1 MLNESM
7 TLKQQ
12 QFKIIILAFLAILFA
27 TVITRLIPPVQSP
40 DENVHLMRA
49 DMISHGQLLLVP
61 GTANKGREGGLVDS
75 NLIVFIESMM
85 GVSGN
90 GASKEKTPAL
100 VNDLGR
106 IKWAHKQT
114 FANAAGTGYY
124 LPIIYAPHALGLF
137 ISRKLDLSMRASYE
151 ITRTLVVATSL
162 AIMGWAF
169 CLYTPNILSTMLLTT
184 PMALFQ
190 LNSPTIDGLCT
201 AMAILAI
208 GLWLQVS
215 SSDRYRNH
223 GELSWQEISLYGL
236 ILVLCAARTNLLPTL
251 LVPLALVASQ
261 PTRQRVAAVL
271 FMYLLTAA
279 WIAFGISTTHDSR
292 VVRDHTTVNILINYL
307 SNPGDF
313 FDLLNRTISDFEIRR
328 FYRHS
333 FFGIL
338 GWLDTPIPRQAVRIF
353 SAAIIITA
361 LVLIAVTPWRREWP
375 KRTIFL
381 LIGVASTLLVF
392 FALAISWNNYP
403 SEKIWGVQGRYFL
416 IPMLF
421 IAASI
426 GRVEAG
432 GRISRPAE
440 KVALTAFLIY
450 SLYVL
455 TSTLSAQYKMD
466 SLYF

>member
-1 MLNESM
+1 MA
-7 TLKQQ
+7 LKQPQ
-12 QFKIIILAFLAILFA
+12 LKIIILFFLAVVVA
-27 TVITRLIPPVQSP
+27 TTITRLIPPVQSP

-49 DMISHGQLLLVP
+49 DMISHGQWLLEP

-85 GVSGN
+85 GISGN

-100 VNDLGR
+100 VNDLGQK
-106 IKWAHKQT
+106 KWAHQQT

-169 CLYTPNILSTMLLTT
+169 CLYTPNILSIMLLTT

-201 AMAILAI
+201 AMAVLAI

-215 SSDRYRNH
+215 SSDRYRSH
-223 GELSWQEISLYGL
+223 GELSWQEIGLYGL
-236 ILVLCAARTNLLPTL
+236 ILVLCAARTNLLPAL
-251 LVPLALVASQ
+251 LIPLALVASQ
-261 PTRQRVAAVL
+261 PTRQRIAAVFFL
-271 FMYLLTAA
+271 YLLTVA
-279 WIAFGISTTHDSR
+279 WIAFGVSTTHDSR
-292 VVRDHTTVNILINYL
+292 VVRDHTTVSILINYL
-307 SNPGDF
+307 SNPGEF

-333 FFGIL
+333 FLGIL
-338 GWLDTPIPRQAVRIF
+338 GWLDTPISRQAVRIF
-353 SAAIIITA
+353 SAAIVITA
-361 LVLIAVTPWRREWP
+361 LVLIAVTPWRRDWP
-375 KRTIFL
+375 KRAIFL
-381 LIGVASTLLVF
+381 LIGIVSTLLIF

-432 GRISRPAE
+432 GRMSRPVE
-440 KVALTAFLIY
+440 KVALAAFLMY

-455 TSTLSAQYKMD
+455 ATTLAAQYRMG

>member
-1 MLNESM
+1 MMSKKNES
-7 TLKQQ
+7 K
-12 QFKIIILAFLAILFA
+12 FIIFFYISILVAMA
-27 TVITRLIPPVQSP
+27 ITRLIPPLQSP
-40 DENVHLMRA
+40 DENVHLLRA
-49 DMISHGQLLLVP
+49 DMISHGQWLLKP
-61 GTANKGREGGLVDS
+61 GTENKGREGGLVDS
-75 NLIVFIESMM
+75 NLIVFINSML
-85 GVSGN
+85 GISGN
-90 GASKEKTPAL
+90 SGNSVSKENSPAL
-100 VNDLGR
+100 VKDLGQKR
-106 IKWAHKQT
+106 WAHQQT

-137 ISRKLDLSMRASYE
+137 ISRKLDLSLRTSYE
-151 ITRTLVVATSL
+151 ITRALVVATSL
-162 AIMGWAF
+162 TIMGWAF
-169 CLYTPNILSTMLLTT
+169 FIYTPNILSIMLLTT

-201 AMAILAI
+201 AMAVLAI

-215 SSDRYRNH
+215 SSDRYRSH
-223 GELSWQEISLYGL
+223 GEISWKEISLYGL
-236 ILVLCAARTNLLPTL
+236 IFLLCAARTNLLPSL
-251 LVPLALVASQ
+251 LIPLALVASQ
-261 PTRQRVAAVL
+261 PTRQRIATVL

-292 VVRDHTTVNILINYL
+292 VVRDHTTVSILTNYL
-307 SNPGDF
+307 SNPGEF

-333 FFGIL
+333 FLGIL
-338 GWLDTPIPRQAVRIF
+338 GWLDTPISRQAVRIF
-353 SAAIIITA
+353 SAAIVITA
-361 LVLIAVTPWRREWP
+361 LVLIAVTPWRHEWP
-375 KRTIFL
+375 KRAIFL
-381 LIGVASTLLVF
+381 LIGIVSTLLIF

-426 GRVEAG
+426 GRVEAR
-432 GRISRPAE
+432 GRMSRPVE
-440 KVALTAFLIY
+440 KVALAAFLMY

-455 TSTLSAQYKMD
+455 ATTLAAQYRMD

>member
-1 MLNESM
+1 M

-61 GTANKGREGGLVDS
+61 GSANKGREGGLVDS

-85 GVSGN
+85 GISGN

-307 SNPGDF
+307 SNPGEF

-353 SAAIIITA
+353 FAAIIITA
-361 LVLIAVTPWRREWP
+361 LVLIAITPWRREWP